1 MYMMDI
7 DQNPD
12 KGGDCWGVWLGG
24 GQISSVKER
33 TPSNCIFLRDPGQP
47 LPG

>member
-1 MYMMDI
+1 MMDI

-12 KGGDCWGVWLGG
+12 KGGDAEGCGWGR

-47 LPG
+47 

>member
-1 MYMMDI
+1 MMHI

-12 KGGDCWGVWLGG
+12 KGGDAEGWWR

-33 TPSNCIFLRDPGQP
+33 TPSNCIFLRDPRQP
-47 LPG
+47 